1 MIEDEPKA
9 NKVVGLKYRPGDGVP
24 SVILK
29 GIGGNAEQILS
40 EANALTKPPVVV
52 RNKELVEQ
60 LYRLPTDASIT
71 PELYELVALVMAHVF
86 SIDDGSIQKKDRQ

>member
-1 MIEDEPKA
+1 MES
-9 NKVVGLKYRPGDGVP
+9 NGKVVGLHYQPGKGVP

-29 GIGGNAEQILS
+29 GVGDTADEIIA
-40 EANALTKPPVVV
+40 EANSLQKPPVIVK
-52 RNKELVEQ
+52 NKALVDQ

-86 SIDDGSIQKKDRQ
+86 AVNDGTIERKDSK